1 MTDFDEWG
9 LRAPALHCQQPLPAL
24 GLPRTSPPGQE
35 QCGESTL
42 LHLFNPKSYFYLFVC
57 LGVLLR
63 LQPSSF
69 LVFFFFGVA
78 ITVTVDGIRRISC
91 SYLWQTVG
99 SASHPHPGQPQL
111 TEISCACRI
120 SESGETAGFKTWK
133 VLGKPFQ
140 VKFEGKPR
148 V

>member
-9 LRAPALHCQQPLPAL
+9 LRAPALHYQQPLPAL

-69 LVFFFFGVA
+69 LVFFFFWCCNYSHSRWYSSHFMLLPLA
-78 ITVTVDGIRRISC
+78 NSWQCLPSPSWPASTYRNLMCLQNLRIWGNS
-91 SYLWQTVG
+91 
-99 SASHPHPGQPQL
+99 
-111 TEISCACRI
+111 R
-120 SESGETAGFKTWK
+120 F
-133 VLGKPFQ
+133 
-140 VKFEGKPR
+140 
-148 V
+148 